1 MAALSKIPLPER
13 SVRQTISHLTSLYVK
28 HRTRISR
35 AVYLALFLALAKRI
49 HNAIGEQKAASR
61 RQAEMRERPGTS
73 SLDNNTE
80 KKNGDD
86 GGASRRKVE
95 INLEFFRNL
104 MRLVRIVIPGWKSK
118 EFRLLLSH
126 SVFLVLRTILSIY
139 VAELDGKLVSHLV
152 RGKGKDFLSSL
163 VWWMTVAIPATF
175 TNSMVSHLFTGLC
188 CFQELTINI
197 AVLSSMSAGAAI
209 SQTAHRPCS

>member
-1 MAALSKIPLPER
+1 MAALSKIRLPER
-13 SVRQTISHLTSLYVK
+13 SISRAISHLTSLYVK

-73 SLDNNTE
+73 SLDSNTE
-80 KKNGDD
+80 NNKGDEKS
-86 GGASRRKVE
+86 ASRKKVE
-95 INLEFFRNL
+95 INLEFLRNL
-104 MRLVRIVIPGWKSK
+104 MRLLRIVIPGWKSK

-152 RGKGKDFLSSL
+152 RGKGKEFLKSL

-175 TNSMVSHLFTGLC
+175 TNSMVSFFIC
-188 CFQELTINI
+188 NCAMSCLTSI
-197 AVLSSMSAGAAI
+197 AFLSPMPSGA
-209 SQTAHRPCS
+209 